1 MEVDTDP
8 VVGIEAAVGA
18 VQETGLE
25 QGDTG
30 VEGEDTEAEGV
41 GIEVEGEDTGLVESM
56 GIALQVAWAAEED
69 IDLALEEDI
78 WAAAA

>member
-25 QGDTG
+25 QGDTEAEEVGIG
-30 VEGEDTEAEGV
+30 VEGV
-41 GIEVEGEDTGLVESM
+41 GIGVEGEDTGLVESM
-56 GIALQVAWAAEED
+56 GIALQAA
-69 IDLALEEDI
+69 
-78 WAAAA
+78 

>member
-30 VEGEDTEAEGV
+30 VEQGDTEAEGV
-41 GIEVEGEDTGLVESM
+41 GIGVEGEDTGLVESM
-56 GIALQVAWAAEED
+56 GIALQAA
-69 IDLALEEDI
+69 
-78 WAAAA
+78 